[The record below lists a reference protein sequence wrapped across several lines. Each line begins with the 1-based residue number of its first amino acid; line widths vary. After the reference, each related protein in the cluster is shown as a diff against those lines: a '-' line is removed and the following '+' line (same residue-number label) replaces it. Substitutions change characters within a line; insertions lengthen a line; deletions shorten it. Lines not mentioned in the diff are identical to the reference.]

1 MLEKHAFPGPA
12 LFKGFLSCCFPCYW
26 GDGLGWDERCL
37 GERWS
42 GMQKAFQSHQQGE
55 AETSAAQLIDLRNQA
70 STKVTGEVSYNNPLQ
85 PAHTAEMRLM

>member
-12 LFKGFLSCCFPCYW
+12 LFKRFLPCCFPSYW
-26 GDGLGWDERCL
+26 DLGWDEWCL

-55 AETSAAQLIDLRNQA
+55 AESSAAQLIDLRNQA
-70 STKVTGEVSYNNPLQ
+70 SAKVTGEVSYKNPLQ
-85 PAHTAEMRLM
+85 PAHTAEMRPM